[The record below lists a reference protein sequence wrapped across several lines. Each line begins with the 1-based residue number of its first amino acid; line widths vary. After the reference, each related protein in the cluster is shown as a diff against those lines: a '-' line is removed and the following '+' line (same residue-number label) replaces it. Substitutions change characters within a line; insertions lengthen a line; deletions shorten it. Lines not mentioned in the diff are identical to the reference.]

1 MLLIRTTKIYQNEK
15 RTDKRTSICKKT
27 NWYLRGGGGG
37 GKSSKRKKGGT
48 FPFGII
54 ASGAVPHVGEVV
66 KPVFFNGGRGRR
78 KRQ

>member
-1 MLLIRTTKIYQNEK
+1 MVFEG
-15 RTDKRTSICKKT
+15 
-27 NWYLRGGGGG
+27 RGGGG
-37 GKSSKRKKGGT
+37 KRCKRQKGGT

-54 ASGAVPHVGEVV
+54 ASSAVPHVGEVV